1 MTDKY
6 IEFFAKPEG
15 ERLANAILRIRD
27 MDNQICTLRTLLE
40 QAEKKLAAERK
51 QTDKACEIMHKAV
64 GDHGPDVDDTG
75 CGCRM
80 KTVDY
85 LADEVSRRLEQAESI
100 AEAAKLFY
108 LGKID
113 ARTLEQQI
121 AGALARAGEK
131 KA

>member
-1 MTDKY
+1 MD
-6 IEFFAKPEG
+6 EFVPDWR
-15 ERLANAILRIRD
+15 ERSSEITSLRARA
-27 MDNQICTLRTLLE
+27 E

-85 LADEVSRRLEQAESI
+85 LAEEVSRRLEQAESI